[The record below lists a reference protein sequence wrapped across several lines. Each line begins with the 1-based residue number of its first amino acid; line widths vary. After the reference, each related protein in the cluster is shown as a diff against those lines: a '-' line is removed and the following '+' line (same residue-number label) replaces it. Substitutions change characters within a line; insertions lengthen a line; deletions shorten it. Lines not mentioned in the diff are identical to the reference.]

1 MIFGILA
8 TSLALFDISFV
19 AKKRMDTFSLFTGMN
34 GALGLYSGIKGL
46 FDSSKARRKQED
58 ILRKSSA
65 LEDSWYR
72 RNYFGDYLNGSA
84 ARAAIKRVENTLRRQ
99 NEQNRARAA
108 ISGATPEYS
117 IARNEQNLNML
128 DSVMSNI
135 ASQEDARKRSVDAAH
150 LQNRMA
156 LADKQIANL
165 SLDEKMAA
173 QSATNGINLFKDA
186 LMGLNWGNEQYE

>member
-8 TSLALFDISFV
+8 TSSALFDISFV
-19 AKKRMDTFSLFTGMN
+19 AKKRMDTFSLFSGMN

-58 ILRKSSA
+58 IIRKSSA

-108 ISGATPEYS
+108 ISGATPVYS

-150 LQNRMA
+150 LQNKMA

>member
-8 TSLALFDISFV
+8 TSSALFDISFV
-19 AKKRMDTFSLFTGMN
+19 AKKRMDTFSLFSGMN

-58 ILRKSSA
+58 IIRKSSA

-150 LQNRMA
+150 LQNKMA

>member
-1 MIFGILA
+1 
-8 TSLALFDISFV
+8 
-19 AKKRMDTFSLFTGMN
+19 MDTFSLFTGMN